1 MTTRKKKK
9 RRPAKEYGWRE
20 LVGLPDLAIPCL
32 KAKIDTGARTSALH
46 ATYQRVVEID
56 GEDWAE
62 FHVPMPGTD
71 RSTRCKA
78 RLVDRRKIRNTS
90 GIEEERLI
98 INTTLVLAMRKWPIE
113 ISLAN
118 RDNMGFD
125 LILGRTAVRRRRILI
140 NPGRSYL
147 AGPPATKNSSSAET
161 SSSVEG
167 RRESHSRKKKRHEH
181 RHART

>member
-1 MTTRKKKK
+1 MTARKKKK
-9 RRPAKEYGWRE
+9 RPVVREYGWRE

-32 KAKIDTGARTSALH
+32 RAKIDTGARTSALH
-46 ATYQRVVEID
+46 ATRQRLFRID
-56 GEDWAE
+56 DTDWVE
-62 FHVPMPGTD
+62 FHVPVPGTD

-78 RLVDRRKIRNTS
+78 RVVDRREIRNTS
-90 GIEEERLI
+90 GIAEERI
-98 INTTLVLAMRKWPIE
+98 VITTNLVLAKRKWPIE

-147 AGPPATKNSSSAET
+147 AGPPGYKKSNST
-161 SSSVEG
+161 
-167 RRESHSRKKKRHEH
+167 RKS
-181 RHART
+181 